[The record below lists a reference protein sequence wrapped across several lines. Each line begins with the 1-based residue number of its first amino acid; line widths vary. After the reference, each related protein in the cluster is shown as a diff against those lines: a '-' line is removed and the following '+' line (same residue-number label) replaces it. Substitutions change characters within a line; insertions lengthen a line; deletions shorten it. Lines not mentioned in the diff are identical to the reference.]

1 MAHKGNDCVVVYDVN
16 LVLVSSK
23 GKCKVNHVC
32 INSIEGEFEL
42 SFVHV
47 RDINSK

>member
-1 MAHKGNDCVVVYDVN
+1 MVDKGNDCVVVHNVT

-23 GKCKVNHVC
+23 GKCKVC
-32 INSIEGEFEL
+32 INSIENEFEL

-47 RDINSK
+47 